1 MLRNISLLAFAV
13 CGIAL
18 LPLVSQFAPGGAPQ
32 SAAPQADRQPM
43 AKTTAGGGTPAAGV
57 APAVANPLSGR
68 KVLLDAD
75 ARGHFTAD
83 FRLNGK
89 RVAALVDTGATML
102 ALNRSTARRVG
113 IVLGDGEFNRSV
125 DTANG
130 RAKAAVAI
138 VDRVEIGRISVENVQ
153 ALVLEDKALSGVL
166 VGMTFLNRLRAFQVE
181 GSRLVMQQ

>member
-13 CGIAL
+13 CGMAL

-32 SAAPQADRQPM
+32 SVAPQVERQADTDAG
-43 AKTTAGGGTPAAGV
+43 AKMLRPAMVPAA
-57 APAVANPLSGR
+57 ANPLSSR

-113 IVLGDGEFNRSV
+113 IVLGDGAFNRSV

-181 GSRLVMQQ
+181 GGRLVMQQ